1 MPMWSFQL
9 NCLLRVLALILLPLS
24 AAYAQTVE
32 GDVYLVLP
40 NGDVKPIAGN
50 VVRLLENTDE
60 FQSARLRLCTDYQA
74 NHENLEQL
82 YRRGR
87 IEGGLSELREQQ
99 RALMRRTVGEMTA
112 LLKTA
117 SIAEVP
123 TGMKA
128 HYYFHSVDPG
138 RYFLWAET
146 SISGKPY
153 QWWAAV
159 TVVPDASLRRDLDNS
174 ALARGQLYC
183 GIK

>member
-1 MPMWSFQL
+1 MNL
-9 NCLLRVLALILLPLS
+9 RHLLFMLAVSLLPLG
-24 AAYAQTVE
+24 AAGAQTIE

-50 VVRLLENTDE
+50 TVRLLANTDE
-60 FQSARLRLCTDYQA
+60 FQAARVGLCSEYQ
-74 NHENLEQL
+74 EQYEGLERQ
-82 YRRGR
+82 YRRGSAQ
-87 IEGGLSELREQQ
+87 GGLTGMREEQ
-99 RALMRRTVGEMTA
+99 RALMHRTVGEMTA
-112 LLKTA
+112 LLRSVTV
-117 SIAEVP
+117 AEVP

-128 HYYFHSVDPG
+128 HYYFHSVRPG
-138 RYFLWAET
+138 RYFLWVET

-159 TVVPDASLRRDLDNS
+159 TVVQDASLRKDLDNS

>member
-1 MPMWSFQL
+1 MI
-9 NCLLRVLALILLPLS
+9 ALILAAVPLGRALP
-24 AAYAQTVE
+24 QTIE

-50 VVRLLENTDE
+50 TVRLLENTDE
-60 FQSARLRLCTDYQA
+60 FQNARIRLCGDYQDQYSA
-74 NHENLEQL
+74 LEQR

-87 IEGGLSELREQQ
+87 TGGGLSALREEE
-99 RALMRRTVGEMTA
+99 RALMHRTVGEMTA
-112 LLKTA
+112 LLRSA
-117 SIAEVP
+117 VVAEVP
-123 TGMKA
+123 TGMRA
-128 HYYFHSVDPG
+128 HYYFHSVRPG
-138 RYFLWAET
+138 RYFLWVET

-159 TVVPDASLRRDLDNS
+159 TVVQDASLRKDLDNS